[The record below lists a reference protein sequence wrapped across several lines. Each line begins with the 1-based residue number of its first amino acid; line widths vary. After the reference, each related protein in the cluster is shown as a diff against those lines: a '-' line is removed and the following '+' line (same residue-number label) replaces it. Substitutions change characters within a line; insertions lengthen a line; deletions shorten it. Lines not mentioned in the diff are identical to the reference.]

1 MIIIN
6 TITLNFVV
14 VENVDYLITPC
25 STGLVLTGLSGAT
38 IATIP
43 AATILAGKALL
54 LKTLLVKK
62 GN

>member
-1 MIIIN
+1 M
-6 TITLNFVV
+6 V